1 VLFLVFFAEK
11 RTFFRHF
18 FKSLCAVKGKSSA
31 PRCAKICTGWSMR
44 RYTQL
49 LCAKMRKQSV
59 RRKGKNWCAVQ
70 ANSAFFS
77 KKKTFFSKNI
87 FFQKNIFL
95 KKKIKK

>member
-1 VLFLVFFAEK
+1 
-11 RTFFRHF
+11 
-18 FKSLCAVKGKSSA
+18 
-31 PRCAKICTGWSMR
+31 
-44 RYTQL
+44 
-49 LCAKMRKQSV
+49 MRKQSV
-59 RRKGKNWCAVQ
+59 RRKGKNWCAVK